1 MNLRQ
6 YLKPW
11 QGTGYRHQPANSPY
25 PVTDSRF
32 LGMNAGRWSRKGE
45 KAYYV
50 ACDPSVMATE
60 FARWLKTEAGA
71 VSPSARD
78 VFELEIQLNRVLDLR
93 DPQVQAALGITSV
106 TDFFHVDHCQTYAA
120 MARIND
126 AEAILVPP
134 MGTLDKPETWNLV
147 VFTEAFN
154 ATTSFVQRHRHMA
167 TIEVKPA

>member
-6 YLKPW
+6 YLNPW

-25 PVTDSRF
+25 PVTDPRF
-32 LGMNAGRWSRKGE
+32 LGINAGRWNRTGE

-71 VSPSARD
+71 VVPSARD
-78 VFELEIQLNRVLDLR
+78 VFELDIKLDRVLDLR
-93 DPQVQAALGITSV
+93 TSAVQAALGITSI
-106 TDFFHVDHCQTYAA
+106 TDFFQWDHCQTYAA
-120 MARIND
+120 MARISD

-134 MGTLDKPETWNLV
+134 MGTLDKPDTWNLII
-147 VFTEAFN
+147 FTEAFN
-154 ATTSFVQRHRHMA
+154 GTTSFVQQYRHVNV
-167 TIEVKPA
+167 ILVKPA